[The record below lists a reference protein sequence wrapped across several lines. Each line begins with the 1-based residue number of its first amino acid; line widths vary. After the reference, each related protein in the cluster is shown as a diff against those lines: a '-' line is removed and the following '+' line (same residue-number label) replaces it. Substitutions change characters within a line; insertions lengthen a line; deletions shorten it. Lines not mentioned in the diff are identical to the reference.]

1 MLCRIPRQLPPFILM
16 IEDLGNPKPAELAR
30 ALGVTKRTVF
40 RWLSAPDDVPRPVL
54 LSLFWLTRW
63 GMSAVDAE
71 AMNSARLHAGMVA
84 GLRLE
89 IDRLRAELARVVA
102 AGDFGCANDYTA
114 EPLRVGRAQV
124 LQFRPRPARVTS
136 AS

>member
-1 MLCRIPRQLPPFILM
+1 MLD
-16 IEDLGNPKPAELAR
+16 DLGNPKPAELAR
-30 ALGVTKRTVF
+30 ALGVTPRTVF
-40 RWLSAPDDVPRPVL
+40 RWLAEPDQTPRPVL

-63 GMSAVDAE
+63 GMSAIDAE
-71 AMNSARLHAGMVA
+71 AVNAARLHAAMVA
-84 GLRLE
+84 GLRSEL
-89 IDRLRAELARVVA
+89 DRLRAELARVVA

-124 LQFRPRPARVTS
+124 LQFLPRPARVTS